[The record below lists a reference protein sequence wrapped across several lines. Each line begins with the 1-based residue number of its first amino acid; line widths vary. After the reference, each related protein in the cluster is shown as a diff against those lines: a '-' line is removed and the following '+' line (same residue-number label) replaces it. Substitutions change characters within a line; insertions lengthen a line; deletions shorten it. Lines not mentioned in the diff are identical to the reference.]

1 VIRPFLEYDMDSV
14 INIWLEAS
22 IISHNFIEK
31 EFWMFKIDDMKEK
44 YIPNSET
51 YVYERNNMIL
61 GFFSLFENRLA
72 AIFVSPEFQ
81 NQGIGKEMI
90 SQAKL
95 LRKKLDLTVYKKN
108 IKSVLFYENVGFE
121 RVGESIDKITNQ
133 MEIKMEW
140 RCID

>member
-1 VIRPFLEYDMDSV
+1 MDSV

-31 EFWMFKIDDMKEK
+31 EFWMSKIDDMKEK

-72 AIFVSPEFQ
+72 AIFVSPRFQ

-95 LRKKLDLTVYKKN
+95 LRKKLSLTVYKKN
-108 IKSVLFYENVGFE
+108 IKSVLFYESIGFE
-121 RVGESIDKITNQ
+121 RAGESIDEITNQ

-140 RCID
+140 QCID